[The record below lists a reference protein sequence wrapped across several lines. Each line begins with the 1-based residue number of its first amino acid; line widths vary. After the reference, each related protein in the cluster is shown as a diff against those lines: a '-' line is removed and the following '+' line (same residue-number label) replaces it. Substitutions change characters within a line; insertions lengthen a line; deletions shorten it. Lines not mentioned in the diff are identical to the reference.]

1 MWGKFRWELSLRG
14 KLLAV
19 MFGLLMLVLATLF
32 LMYWGAERRLI
43 AQVERHT
50 TDLSTAIQISVERLT
65 SKGRTSEA
73 RLQDY
78 VQRLQRRGVREISI
92 VSNEEEVIASSNPR
106 RVGARVDP
114 RRKDLLITARL
125 GEENVGGRGQKTYN
139 LFVPIVVG
147 NQRSG
152 YILISMILDD
162 FTEMVRVNFIRR
174 LIATILVFGLG
185 IGGSVVLA
193 WTYAKPISRVV
204 QAARRVAK
212 GNLDERLPTNRR
224 DEIGELNRSFN
235 EMVQRLREKAELEA
249 RLHQAE
255 RLSAIAHLASGI
267 AHEVRNPL
275 NSISLII
282 DHLGAQFTP
291 QEPAEREEFSRLT
304 SIIKQEIYRLNA
316 MIETFL
322 KYGKPLELKREPTD
336 IRTLLD
342 EVLEVAEQKSQ
353 AQLIRVERNYADPLP
368 LVWVDAAHI
377 KTCFL
382 NLVLNALQAMSQG
395 GGTLSIT
402 TRIARGDGSQLVDS
416 SIGQLGR
423 TAAPGQTGN
432 PATGMGPEGSRQNA
446 EGTESR
452 EPSGLPTAYCVLPTP
467 EWVEIRFQDTGVGIA
482 PEDLPR
488 VFEPYFTT
496 KEVGIGLGLAL
507 TMKITEQHGGHIDL
521 TSERGKGTVARIHL
535 PTGAPET

>member
-1 MWGKFRWELSLRG
+1 MWPQGRWKLSLRG
-14 KLLAV
+14 KLLAM

-32 LMYWGAERRLI
+32 LLYWRAETQLI
-43 AQVERHT
+43 SQVERHT

-65 SKGRTSEA
+65 SKGRTTEA

-106 RVGARVDP
+106 RVGVRVDP
-114 RRKDLLITARL
+114 KRKDLLITARL
-125 GEENVGGRGQKTYN
+125 GEETVGSKSQKTYN
-139 LFVPIVVG
+139 LFVPIIVG

-162 FTEMVRVNFIRR
+162 FAELARINFLKR
-174 LIATILVFGLG
+174 LIATVLVFGVG
-185 IGGSVVLA
+185 IAGTVGLA

-204 QAARRVAK
+204 EAARRVAQ
-212 GNLDERLPTNRR
+212 GNLDERLPTKRR

-235 EMVQRLREKAELEA
+235 EMVERLREKAELEA

-275 NSISLII
+275 NLINLSI
-282 DHLGAQFTP
+282 DHLRARFAP
-291 QEPAEREEFSRLT
+291 AVPAEQAEFNRLADHIKREVR
-304 SIIKQEIYRLNA
+304 RLNE

-322 KYGKPLELKREPTD
+322 KYGKPLKLARRPAD
-336 IRTLLD
+336 VRRLLD
-342 EVLEVAEQKSQ
+342 EVLEVAAQKAQ
-353 AQLIRVERNYADPLP
+353 AQQVQVERDYVPTLP
-368 LVWVDAAHI
+368 EIWVDEPHL

-382 NLVLNALQAMSQG
+382 NLVLNAFQAMPG
-395 GGTLSIT
+395 GGSLTVSV
-402 TRIARGDGSQLVDS
+402 RSARGDG
-416 SIGQLGR
+416 GQSGD
-423 TAAPGQTGN
+423 
-432 PATGMGPEGSRQNA
+432 PATGQSGSSPDRQVA
-446 EGTESR
+446 GY
-452 EPSGLPTAYCVLPTP
+452 PLGAPGCQPMDG
-467 EWVEIRFQDTGVGIA
+467 WVEIGFRDTGVGIA
-482 PEDLPR
+482 PENLPR

-507 TMKITEQHGGHIDL
+507 TKKIIEEHG
-521 TSERGKGTVARIHL
+521 ARIELFSEPGQGTLARLQL
-535 PTGAPET
+535 PVGAPEA